1 MTHTAQDLS
10 SKTAL
15 VTGANSGLGFE
26 AAAQLAEAGYGR
38 VILACRTL
46 EKAERA
52 RAQLVERIGS
62 DPFETLAVD
71 VSSVESARLASD
83 ELARRGTAI
92 DAVLLNAG
100 MVAGDAMGKS
110 VDGLELA
117 FASSIVGHHV
127 LTARLHQAGLLTEGA
142 RVVIAGS
149 ESARNDLPAM
159 FGMAAYDFAVGAP
172 REFGDNLHDA
182 MTAFAR
188 GSKPDKYDP
197 TRYYAATKAF
207 TSWWSA
213 AMARKLG
220 GEVLVFTVSPGS
232 NMGTNVARHTTGFKR
247 VLFTKIMPSIGSF
260 TGMNMPTPLGAKR
273 YVDVLTGNGQYRNG
287 HSYMSK
293 PKKLTGPLEEQTTAH
308 FLDQARQD
316 AALAVIEELTGQPA

>member
-1 MTHTAQDLS
+1 MTPSAQDLT

-52 RAQLVERIGS
+52 RTQLVERIGN

-71 VSSVESARLASD
+71 VSSVESARAASD

-127 LTARLHQAGLLTEGA
+127 LTARLHQAGLLLEGA

-149 ESARNDLPAM
+149 EGARNDLPGM
-159 FGMAAYDFAVGAP
+159 FGMQAYDFAVGTP

-182 MTAFAR
+182 MTTFAR

-197 TRYYAATKAF
+197 MRYYAATKTF

-213 AMARKLG
+213 AMARRLG

-232 NMGTNVARHTTGFKR
+232 NMGTNAARHTTGLKR
-247 VLFTKIMPSIGSF
+247 FLFTKIMPAIGSF
-260 TGMNMPTPLGAKR
+260 TGMNLPTPLGAKR
-273 YVDVLTGNGQYRNG
+273 YVDVLTGNGDYSNG
-287 HSYMSK
+287 QSYMSK
-293 PKKLTGPLEEQTTAH
+293 PTKLTGPLEVQTAAH
-308 FLDQARQD
+308 FLDQTRQD
-316 AALAVIEELTGQPA
+316 TALGVIEELTGQPA